1 MHILPD
7 TAARNDKANSRK
19 LSEFESSR
27 HLTIGGC
34 DAVDLAREYGTP
46 LYVYDKV
53 TLQNA
58 AHAYQT
64 ALQKHY
70 PGSSMVTYASKAYL
84 CTALARLWAGLG
96 LGLDVVGPG
105 ELETALRA
113 GVPPERIHLHG
124 NNKPPALLKRAVE
137 AGVGRVVI
145 DGWHDFERIEALM
158 PSSPVKAWL
167 RLSPGIDV
175 HTHDYRKTGLID
187 SKFGFPIA
195 TGDAERALRRAL
207 RSPSIEL
214 VGLHAHIGSQIFEP
228 EPFAA
233 CTETLVDFAAQMR
246 DLWGWRLLELS
257 PGGGW
262 GVAYTPE
269 QAESPAETCV
279 AAICTALINVCDRHG
294 LTLPHLVLEPGRS
307 LVARAGVALYTVGG
321 KKTVPGVR
329 DYVFLDGGLADN
341 LRPAMYG
348 AHYTAICA
356 NRESEMREPIT
367 LCGPFCE
374 SGDVLARDV
383 PLPPLAGGDVIA
395 VPVSGAYQLSMASAY
410 NGFGRPA
417 AVMVEEGR
425 AWLIQRRET
434 ADDLMARD
442 L

>member
-7 TAARNDKANSRK
+7 MAARNAQG
-19 LSEFESSR
+19 

-34 DAVDLAREYGTP
+34 DAVELAREHGTP

-58 AHAYQT
+58 ARAYQVG
-64 ALQKHY
+64 LQKHY
-70 PGSSMVTYASKAYL
+70 PGSSTVAYASKAYL
-84 CTALARLWAGLG
+84 CTALARLWANLG

-124 NNKPPALLKRAVE
+124 NNKPPELIKRAVE
-137 AGVGRVVI
+137 VGVGRIVI
-145 DGWHDFERIEALM
+145 DGWHDFERIETFR
-158 PSSPVKAWL
+158 PSSPVKVWL

-187 SKFGFPIA
+187 SKFGFPITCGGA
-195 TGDAERALRRAL
+195 IGDGTGDAERAVRRAL
-207 RSPSIEL
+207 ESTAVEL
-214 VGLHAHIGSQIFEP
+214 VGLHAHIGSQIFDV

-233 CTETLVDFAAQMR
+233 CVETLVDFAAQMH
-246 DLWGWRLLELS
+246 DHFGWQPDEMS

-269 QAESPAETCV
+269 QPASPVEGYISAVCEAVV
-279 AAICTALINVCDRHG
+279 AACQQHSLP
-294 LTLPHLVLEPGRS
+294 LPHLIVEPGRS
-307 LVARAGVALYTVGG
+307 LVARAGIALYTVGG
-321 KKTVPGVR
+321 KKSVPGVR
-329 DYVFLDGGLADN
+329 SYVFLDGGLSDN

-348 AHYTAICA
+348 AQYTALCV
-356 NRESEMREPIT
+356 NRESEACERVT

-374 SGDVLARDV
+374 SGDVLARDLF
-383 PLPPLAGGDVIA
+383 LPALAVGDVVA
-395 VPVSGAYQLSMASAY
+395 VPVSGAYHLSMASTY

-417 AVMVEEGR
+417 AVMVEDGKS
-425 AWLIQRRET
+425 WLIQRREMV
-434 ADDLMARD
+434 ADLMARD
-442 L
+442 V

>member
-7 TAARNDKANSRK
+7 TAVRDPKANS
-19 LSEFESSR
+19 SSR
-27 HLTIGGC
+27 HLIIGGC

-46 LYVYDKV
+46 LYVYDQV

-58 AHAYQT
+58 ARAYQT

-70 PGSSMVTYASKAYL
+70 PGASMVTYASKAYL

-113 GVPPERIHLHG
+113 GVPSEHIHLHG
-124 NNKPPALLKRAVE
+124 NNKPLALLKRAAE

-145 DGWHDFERIEALM
+145 DGWHDLEWLDTLR
-158 PSSPVKAWL
+158 PSSPVLAWL

-187 SKFGFPIA
+187 SKFGFPIVN
-195 TGDAERALRRAL
+195 GDAERALRRAR
-207 RSPSIEL
+207 RSPAIEL

-228 EPFAA
+228 EPFAD
-233 CTETLVDFAAQMR
+233 CVEILVEFAARMR
-246 DLWGWRLLELS
+246 DLWDWRMLELS

-262 GVAYTPE
+262 GVAYTPD
-269 QAESPAETCV
+269 QDESPVETCV
-279 AAICTALINVCDRHG
+279 AAICAALTSACDRHG
-294 LTLPHLVLEPGRS
+294 LALPRLVLEPGRS

-321 KKTVPGVR
+321 EKEVPGVR
-329 DYVFLDGGLADN
+329 RYLFLDGGLADN
-341 LRPAMYG
+341 VRPAMYG
-348 AHYTAICA
+348 AQYTAICA
-356 NRESEMREPIT
+356 NREGEMFEPVT

-374 SGDVLARDV
+374 SGDVLVRDV
-383 PLPPLAGGDVIA
+383 PLPLLAVGDLVA

-417 AVMVEEGR
+417 AVMVEDGR

-434 ADDLMARD
+434 AEDLMARD